1 MHNVKLIRMQ
11 SGEDIMASMFEE
23 ENSDQI
29 QINDPMRIVF
39 RRLPTGQT
47 VMMMMPWLP
56 VELIKENSAMIYYSD
71 IVTVVE
77 PKESMIR
84 YYDKLVERT
93 IEEMADSDKMIDN
106 LLEEQEQE
114 EDVQHQIIEE
124 DLEAFEEFLRRL
136 AQLNQWIS
144 N

>member
-11 SGEDIMASMFEE
+11 TGEDIMASMFQQEDGE
-23 ENSDQI
+23 QI

-47 VMMMMPWLP
+47 VMLMMPWLP
-56 VELIKENSAMIYYSD
+56 VELIKENTAMICPSD
-71 IVTVVE
+71 IVTMVE

-93 IEEMADSDKMIDN
+93 INEMLESDKMIEN
-106 LLEEQEQE
+106 LLEEQEKEDDEVFQE
-114 EDVQHQIIEE
+114 EMVEELVQTIQEVRNKKLH
-124 DLEAFEEFLRRL
+124 
-136 AQLNQWIS
+136 
-144 N
+144 

>member
-11 SGEDIMASMFEE
+11 SGEDIMASMFED

-56 VELIKENSAMIYYSD
+56 VELIKENIAMIYYSD
-71 IVTVVE
+71 IVTVVD

-93 IEEMADSDKMIDN
+93 IEEMADSDKMIEQ
-106 LLEEQEQE
+106 LLEESESEGESEGEGESMVEEIIQQLQE
-114 EDVQHQIIEE
+114 VKNKKLH
-124 DLEAFEEFLRRL
+124 
-136 AQLNQWIS
+136 
-144 N
+144 

>member
-11 SGEDIMASMFEE
+11 SGEDIMASMFEQE
-23 ENSDQI
+23 DSDQI

-47 VMMMMPWLP
+47 MMMMMPWLP
-56 VELIKENSAMIYYSD
+56 VELIKENIAMIYSSD

-93 IEEMADSDKMIDN
+93 LEEMLDSDKLIDQ
-106 LLEEQEQE
+106 LLEENE
-114 EDVQHQIIEE
+114 ENQNDSEVMIEE
-124 DLEAFEEFLRRL
+124 IIQHIQEVKNKKLH
-136 AQLNQWIS
+136 
-144 N
+144 

>member
-11 SGEDIMASMFEE
+11 TGEDIMASMFEQ

-56 VELIKENSAMIYYSD
+56 VELIKENIAMIYSTD
-71 IVTVVE
+71 IITVVE

-93 IEEMADSDKMIDN
+93 ITDMLESDGMIER
-106 LLEEQEQE
+106 LLEEQEEDEEELEINQE
-114 EDVQHQIIEE
+114 EMMEE
-124 DLEAFEEFLRRL
+124 LVTTIQEVRNKKLH
-136 AQLNQWIS
+136 
-144 N
+144 

>member
-1 MHNVKLIRMQ
+1 
-11 SGEDIMASMFEE
+11 
-23 ENSDQI
+23 
-29 QINDPMRIVF
+29 MRIVF

-93 IEEMADSDKMIDN
+93 VSEMADSDKMIDN

-124 DLEAFEEFLRRL
+124 VIQSIHEAKNKKLH
-136 AQLNQWIS
+136 
-144 N
+144 

>member
-11 SGEDIMASMFEE
+11 TGEDIMASMLEQE
-23 ENSDQI
+23 DSEQI

-47 VMMMMPWLP
+47 VMLMMPWLP
-56 VELIKENSAMIYYSD
+56 VELIKENIAMIYSSD
-71 IVTVVE
+71 IITMVE
-77 PKESMIR
+77 PKEAMIR

-93 IEEMADSDKMIDN
+93 INDMLESDKMIES

-114 EDVQHQIIEE
+114 EKISEKEIMEELVQITQEVRNKKLH
-124 DLEAFEEFLRRL
+124 
-136 AQLNQWIS
+136 
-144 N
+144 

>member
-1 MHNVKLIRMQ
+1 MHKVKLIRMQ
-11 SGEDIMASMFEE
+11 TGEDIMASMFEQE
-23 ENSDQI
+23 DSGQI

-56 VELIKENSAMIYYSD
+56 VELIKENIAMIYSTD
-71 IVTVVE
+71 IITVVE

-93 IEEMADSDKMIDN
+93 ITDMLESDGMIER
-106 LLEEQEQE
+106 LLEEQEEEESEVTQE
-114 EDVQHQIIEE
+114 KMMEELLASVQEVRNKKLH
-124 DLEAFEEFLRRL
+124 
-136 AQLNQWIS
+136 
-144 N
+144 

>member
-1 MHNVKLIRMQ
+1 MQ
-11 SGEDIMASMFEE
+11 TGEDIMASMLED

-29 QINDPMRIVF
+29 QVNDPMRIVF

-56 VELIKENSAMIYYSD
+56 VELIKQNSAMIYYSD
-71 IVTVVE
+71 IITVVE

-93 IEEMADSDKMIDN
+93 VNEMADSDKMIEG

-114 EDVQHQIIEE
+114 EDDVQQQIIEE
-124 DLEAFEEFLRRL
+124 VMQSINEAKNKKLH
-136 AQLNQWIS
+136 
-144 N
+144 

>member
-1 MHNVKLIRMQ
+1 MQ
-11 SGEDIMASMFEE
+11 SGEDIMASMFED

-47 VMMMMPWLP
+47 MMMMMPWLP
-56 VELIKENSAMIYYSD
+56 VELIKENSALIYYSD

-93 IEEMADSDKMIDN
+93 LEEMVDSDKLIED
-106 LLEEQEQE
+106 LLEENEEKEIE
-114 EDVQHQIIEE
+114 EDVMEEIVQQIKEVRNKK
-124 DLEAFEEFLRRL
+124 LH
-136 AQLNQWIS
+136 
-144 N
+144 

>member
-11 SGEDIMASMFEE
+11 SGEDIMASMFEDE
-23 ENSDQI
+23 ESDQI
-29 QINDPMRIVF
+29 QLNDPMRIVF

-93 IEEMADSDKMIDN
+93 VSEMADSDKMIDN

-124 DLEAFEEFLRRL
+124 VIQSIHEAKNKKLH
-136 AQLNQWIS
+136 
-144 N
+144 

>member
-1 MHNVKLIRMQ
+1 MHKVKLIRMQ
-11 SGEDIMASMFEE
+11 TGEDIMASMFEQE
-23 ENSDQI
+23 DSGQI

-56 VELIKENSAMIYYSD
+56 VELIKENIAMIYSTD
-71 IVTVVE
+71 IITVVE

-93 IEEMADSDKMIDN
+93 ISDMMESDGMIER
-106 LLEEQEQE
+106 LLEEQDADDE
-114 EDVQHQIIEE
+114 EDNEIAQEKMMEE
-124 DLEAFEEFLRRL
+124 LVTSIQEVRNKKLH
-136 AQLNQWIS
+136 
-144 N
+144 

>member
-11 SGEDIMASMFEE
+11 SGEDIMASMFEDGE
-23 ENSDQI
+23 SDQI
-29 QINDPMRIVF
+29 QINDPMRVVF

-77 PKESMIR
+77 PKDAMIR

-106 LLEEQEQE
+106 LLEEQESEE
-114 EDVQHQIIEE
+114 EDTQQKIMEEIIQ
-124 DLEAFEEFLRRL
+124 DIHDMKNRKLH
-136 AQLNQWIS
+136 
-144 N
+144 

>member
-1 MHNVKLIRMQ
+1 MHKVKLIRMQ
-11 SGEDIMASMFEE
+11 TGEDIMASMFEQE
-23 ENSDQI
+23 DSGQI
-29 QINDPMRIVF
+29 QINDPMRIIF

-124 DLEAFEEFLRRL
+124 VIQSIQEAKNKKLH
-136 AQLNQWIS
+136 
-144 N
+144 

>member
-11 SGEDIMASMFEE
+11 TGEDIMASMLED

-29 QINDPMRIVF
+29 QVNDPMRIVF

-56 VELIKENSAMIYYSD
+56 VELIKQNSAMIYYSD
-71 IVTVVE
+71 IITVVE

-93 IEEMADSDKMIDN
+93 VNEMADSDKMIEG

-114 EDVQHQIIEE
+114 EDDVQQQIIEE
-124 DLEAFEEFLRRL
+124 VMQSINEAKNKKLH
-136 AQLNQWIS
+136 
-144 N
+144 

>member
-1 MHNVKLIRMQ
+1 
-11 SGEDIMASMFEE
+11 
-23 ENSDQI
+23 
-29 QINDPMRIVF
+29 MRIVF

-124 DLEAFEEFLRRL
+124 VIQSIQEAKNKKLH
-136 AQLNQWIS
+136 
-144 N
+144 

>member
-11 SGEDIMASMFEE
+11 TGEDIMASILEQE
-23 ENSDQI
+23 DTDQI

-47 VMMMMPWLP
+47 VMLMMPWLP
-56 VELIKENSAMIYYSD
+56 VELIKENMALIYPSD

-93 IEEMADSDKMIDN
+93 LNDMLESDQMIER
-106 LLEEQEQE
+106 LLEEQEEDEENEITQDEMMEELITSIQE
-114 EDVQHQIIEE
+114 VRNKKLH
-124 DLEAFEEFLRRL
+124 
-136 AQLNQWIS
+136 
-144 N
+144 

>member
-1 MHNVKLIRMQ
+1 
-11 SGEDIMASMFEE
+11 
-23 ENSDQI
+23 
-29 QINDPMRIVF
+29 
-39 RRLPTGQT
+39 
-47 VMMMMPWLP
+47 MMMMPWLP

-93 IEEMADSDKMIDN
+93 VSEMADSDKMIDN

-124 DLEAFEEFLRRL
+124 VIQSIHEAKNKKLH
-136 AQLNQWIS
+136 
-144 N
+144 

>member
-11 SGEDIMASMFEE
+11 SGEDIMASMFEDD
-23 ENSDQI
+23 NSEQI
-29 QINDPMRIVF
+29 QLNDPMRIVF

-93 IEEMADSDKMIDN
+93 IEEMADSDKMINN
-106 LLEEQEQE
+106 LLEEQEGE
-114 EDVQHQIIEE
+114 EEQDIEQQIMDDVLQSIH
-124 DLEAFEEFLRRL
+124 EAKGKKLH
-136 AQLNQWIS
+136 
-144 N
+144 

>member
-1 MHNVKLIRMQ
+1 MQ
-11 SGEDIMASMFEE
+11 SGEDIMASMFED

-47 VMMMMPWLP
+47 MMMMMPWLP
-56 VELIKENSAMIYYSD
+56 VELIKENIAMIYSSD

-93 IEEMADSDKMIDN
+93 LEEMVDSDKLIED
-106 LLEEQEQE
+106 LLEENEEKEIE
-114 EDVQHQIIEE
+114 EDVVEEIVQQIKEVRNKK
-124 DLEAFEEFLRRL
+124 LH
-136 AQLNQWIS
+136 
-144 N
+144 

>member
-11 SGEDIMASMFEE
+11 SGEDIMASMFEDGE
-23 ENSDQI
+23 SDQI

-93 IEEMADSDKMIDN
+93 VSEMADSDKMIEG
-106 LLEEQEQE
+106 LLEEQDQE
-114 EDVQHQIIEE
+114 EDVQSQIIEE
-124 DLEAFEEFLRRL
+124 VIQSIHEAKNKKLH
-136 AQLNQWIS
+136 
-144 N
+144 

>member
-11 SGEDIMASMFEE
+11 SGEDIMASMLEE

-29 QINDPMRIVF
+29 QVNDPMRIVF

-71 IVTVVE
+71 IITVVE
-77 PKESMIR
+77 PKESMVR

-93 IEEMADSDKMIDN
+93 VIEMADSDKMIEG
-106 LLEEQEQE
+106 LLEEQDQEE
-114 EDVQHQIIEE
+114 EDVQHQMIEE
-124 DLEAFEEFLRRL
+124 VIQSINEAKNKKLH
-136 AQLNQWIS
+136 
-144 N
+144 

>member
-1 MHNVKLIRMQ
+1 MHKVKLIRMQ
-11 SGEDIMASMFEE
+11 TGEDIMASMFEQE
-23 ENSDQI
+23 DSGQI

-56 VELIKENSAMIYYSD
+56 VELIKENIAMIYSTD
-71 IVTVVE
+71 IITVVE

-93 IEEMADSDKMIDN
+93 ITDMLESDGMIER
-106 LLEEQEQE
+106 LLEEQEE
-114 EDVQHQIIEE
+114 EDEEEESEVTQEKMMEELLASVQEVRNKKLH
-124 DLEAFEEFLRRL
+124 
-136 AQLNQWIS
+136 
-144 N
+144 

>member
-11 SGEDIMASMFEE
+11 TGEDIMASMFEQ
-23 ENSDQI
+23 ENSDRI

-39 RRLPTGQT
+39 RRMPTGQT

-56 VELIKENSAMIYYSD
+56 VELIKENIAMIYSTD
-71 IVTVVE
+71 IITVVE

-93 IEEMADSDKMIDN
+93 ITDMLESDGMIER
-106 LLEEQEQE
+106 LLEEQDQEDEEEITQE
-114 EDVQHQIIEE
+114 EMMEE
-124 DLEAFEEFLRRL
+124 LVNTIQEVRNKKLH
-136 AQLNQWIS
+136 
-144 N
+144 

>member
-1 MHNVKLIRMQ
+1 MHKVKLIRMQ
-11 SGEDIMASMFEE
+11 TGEDIMASMFEQE
-23 ENSDQI
+23 DSGQI

-56 VELIKENSAMIYYSD
+56 VELIKENIAMIYSTD
-71 IVTVVE
+71 IITVVE

-93 IEEMADSDKMIDN
+93 ISDMMESDGMIER
-106 LLEEQEQE
+106 LLEEQDADDE
-114 EDVQHQIIEE
+114 EDNEIAQEKMMEELVTSVQEVRNKKLH
-124 DLEAFEEFLRRL
+124 
-136 AQLNQWIS
+136 
-144 N
+144 

>member
-114 EDVQHQIIEE
+114 EEDVQHQIIEE
-124 DLEAFEEFLRRL
+124 VIQSIQEAKNKKLH
-136 AQLNQWIS
+136 
-144 N
+144 